1 MCVLLVVGVL
11 AGAIVDVVVVAGAA
25 VVVGAMV
32 DDVVGAVVVE
42 ALVVD
47 VICLVVGL
55 RFLCG
60 LGGSV
65 REDMFK
71 GLVCCVVFRVQIG
84 LRDIK
89 GGMVFCGG
97 FCCGFGLGV
106 DVKVDCKGVVMVRDI
121 SGGIFVWLDVFGLF
135 DVKLVGVILVVV
147 VVVGLRMIFS
157 ALSQLF
163 FLAFSRKAVVFSLM
177 VVADSTEILWLRW
190 VSLSRVLLNA
200 FLR

>member
-32 DDVVGAVVVE
+32 DDVVGAVVGE

-97 FCCGFGLGV
+97 FGLGV
-106 DVKVDCKGVVMVRDI
+106 DVKVDCKGVVRVRDI

-163 FLAFSRKAVVFSLM
+163 FLVFSRKAVVFSLM